1 MRLGGWRSVC
11 DKESLQQ
18 RYPCSHSEWAVSD
31 VELYQGAPFVT
42 HYSSID
48 LNGSDLV
55 VRPRV
60 FDRTAPLRIVTIGSL
75 AQRYKGVDVLIKAV
89 SALTRTGTSVRAD
102 GRRRRPIRG
111 ELEALATSLDLPV
124 RFTSHLKRPQVMSSS
139 IVLISSCSRH
149 ARRAPRVVIE
159 AMARGLPCIGTRVG
173 GIPELL
179 DPRALCEPGSVDSL
193 LDKMLALISG
203 VVDANELAAA
213 NLNRA
218 EEFRADI
225 LRGRRREFYRKS
237 PAHDRRVAPGQ
248 RPRHEDAASP
258 QDLGR
263 RPVGTVADP

>member
-1 MRLGGWRSVC
+1 VT
-11 DKESLQQ
+11 KESLQR

-89 SALTRTGTSVRAD
+89 SALTRLGHRCELTVVGD
-102 GRRRRPIRG
+102 GRYRG

-124 RFTSHLKRPQVMSSS
+124 RFTSHLKRPQVMSELDRADLF
-139 IVLISSCSRH
+139 VLASRTEGL
-149 ARRAPRVVIE
+149 PRVVIE

-179 DPRALCEPGSVDSL
+179 DSRALCEPGSVSSL
-193 LDKMLALISG
+193 LDRLLTLVTGS
-203 VVDANELAAA
+203 VDANELAAA
-213 NLNRA
+213 NLRRA

-225 LRGRRREFYRKS
+225 LRERRREFYRKVRLMTEEWRQ
-237 PAHDRRVAPGQ
+237 AK
-248 RPRHEDAASP
+248 AA
-258 QDLGR
+258 
-263 RPVGTVADP
+263 A